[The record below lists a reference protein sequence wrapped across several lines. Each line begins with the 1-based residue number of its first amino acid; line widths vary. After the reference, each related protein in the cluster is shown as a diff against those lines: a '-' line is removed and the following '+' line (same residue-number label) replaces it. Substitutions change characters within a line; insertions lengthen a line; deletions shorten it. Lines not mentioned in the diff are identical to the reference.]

1 MDFKRFWK
9 ESTAG
14 YITKRI
20 LLAILLFVVLSWI
33 TLIIIDFYTRHG
45 ESVTIPDLQG
55 LYVEEAEN
63 ILANYDL
70 EALVI
75 DSVYV
80 KDKPLGTIVE
90 QIPAAN
96 SSVKKNRSIFL
107 VVNKQQVKMIPLP
120 DVNDVSYRQ
129 ADALLK
135 SLGLKVSGVVYSP
148 SEFKDLVIDV
158 RYNGVHV
165 APGTRLPEESSLVLY
180 IGSGLGDSIST
191 VPSLLGMD
199 ITGAKNEAISA
210 SYIIGAVN
218 YDVAPAGDEAKYR
231 IYKQSP
237 EVGQEMPSGARIN
250 VWLTKDPSLIE
261 SSINNS
267 EEEEEAFF

>member
-1 MDFKRFWK
+1 MDFKTFWK

-20 LLAILLFVVLSWI
+20 LLAILIFVALSWI
-33 TLIIIDFYTRHG
+33 TLIIIDFYTQHG

-55 LYVEEAEN
+55 LYVDEAEN
-63 ILANYDL
+63 ILDNYDL
-70 EALVI
+70 DALVI

-107 VVNKQQVKMIPLP
+107 VVNKLQVKMIPLP

-135 SLGLKVSGVVYSP
+135 SLGLRVSGVVYSP

-158 RYNGVHV
+158 RYNGAHV
-165 APGTRLPEESSLVLY
+165 APGTRVPEESSLVLV

-191 VPSLLGMD
+191 IPSLIGMD
-199 ITGAKNEAISA
+199 ITGAKSEALSA
-210 SYIIGAVN
+210 SYIIGAIN
-218 YDVAPAGDEAKYR
+218 YDVAPTGDEVKYR

-237 EVGQEMPSGARIN
+237 EPGQEMPAGARIN
-250 VWLTKDPSLIE
+250 VWLTKDQSLIE
-261 SSINNS
+261 ASINNS